1 MSNDLFKNAIALTG
15 GISTG
20 KSTVCNL
27 FKLHGFL
34 TIDADVIA
42 HKLLDENS
50 SKIASM
56 FGNQYVQDNKVLRKE
71 LGKIIFSNEENKLKL
86 EALLHPLIKEEI
98 IKESRI
104 FEEQNK
110 PYFVDIPLFFEKMNY
125 PISKSLVIYTPKELQ
140 IQRLM
145 KRDNIDENEAKLKIS
160 NQMDIEEKKKLS
172 NMVIDNSK
180 DLKHLQAEV
189 ERIIGE
195 ILWRTQNIAQVE
207 MTLLFFIHL

>member
-42 HKLLDENS
+42 HRLLDENS
-50 SKIASM
+50 NKIASM
-56 FGNQYVQDNKVLRKE
+56 FGEQYVQNGKVIRKE

-86 EALLHPLIKEEI
+86 EALLHPLIKEQI
-98 IKESRI
+98 ILESKI

-110 PYFVDIPLFFEKMNY
+110 PYFVDIPLFFEKMSY
-125 PISKSLVIYTPKELQ
+125 PIPKSLVIYTPKELQ

-160 NQMDIEEKKKLS
+160 NQMDIEEKRKLAD
-172 NMVIDNSK
+172 MVIDNSQN
-180 DLKHLQAEV
+180 LKHLQNEV

-195 ILWRTQNIAQVE
+195 II
-207 MTLLFFIHL
+207 

>member
-34 TIDADVIA
+34 TIDADKIA
-42 HKLLDENS
+42 HRLLDENS
-50 SKIASM
+50 HKIATM
-56 FGNQYVQDNKVLRKE
+56 FGEQYVENGKVLRKE

-104 FEEQNK
+104 FESQNK
-110 PYFVDIPLFFEKMNY
+110 PYFVDIPLFFEKMHY
-125 PISKSLVIYTPKELQ
+125 PIPKSLVIYTPKNLQ
-140 IQRLM
+140 IERLM
-145 KRDNIDENEAKLKIS
+145 KRDNISEEEAKLKIS
-160 NQMDIEEKKKLS
+160 NQMDIEEKRKLAD
-172 NMVIDNSK
+172 MVIDNSQN
-180 DLKHLQAEV
+180 LKHLQNEV

-195 ILWRTQNIAQVE
+195 II
-207 MTLLFFIHL
+207 

>member
-42 HKLLDENS
+42 HRLLDENS
-50 SKIASM
+50 NKISSM
-56 FGNQYVQDNKVLRKE
+56 FGEQYVQNGKVLRKE

-86 EALLHPLIKEEI
+86 EALLHPLIKEQI
-98 IKESRI
+98 IKESKI

-110 PYFVDIPLFFEKMNY
+110 PYFVDIPLFFEKMSY
-125 PISKSLVIYTPKELQ
+125 PIPKSLVIYTPKELQ

-160 NQMDIEEKKKLS
+160 NQMDIEEKRKLA
-172 NMVIDNSK
+172 NMVIDNSQN
-180 DLKHLQAEV
+180 LKHLQNEV

-195 ILWRTQNIAQVE
+195 IIWHIQNIVPVE
-207 MTLLFFIHL
+207 MTL

>member
-27 FKLHGFL
+27 LKLHGFL
-34 TIDADVIA
+34 TIDADKIA

-50 SKIASM
+50 SKIEEL
-56 FGNQYVQDNKVLRKE
+56 FGKEYVENGKVLRKE

-98 IKESRI
+98 IKESKI
-104 FEEQNK
+104 YEEQNK
-110 PYFVDIPLFFEKMNY
+110 PYFVDIPLFFEKMHY
-125 PISKSLVIYTPKELQ
+125 PIFKSLVIYTPKELQ

-145 KRDNIDENEAKLKIS
+145 KRDNIDEKEAKLKIS
-160 NQMDIEEKKKLS
+160 NQMDIEEKRKLA
-172 NMVIDNSK
+172 NIVIDNSK
-180 DLKHLQAEV
+180 DLKHLQNEV
-189 ERIIGE
+189 ERVIGE
-195 ILWRTQNIAQVE
+195 II
-207 MTLLFFIHL
+207 

>member
-1 MSNDLFKNAIALTG
+1 MYTMSNDLFKNAIALTG

-34 TIDADVIA
+34 TIDADKIA

-50 SKIASM
+50 HKIATM
-56 FGNQYVQDNKVLRKE
+56 FGEQYVENGKVLRKE

-98 IKESRI
+98 IKESKV

-110 PYFVDIPLFFEKMNY
+110 PYFVDIPLFFEKMHY
-125 PISKSLVIYTPKELQ
+125 PIPKSLVIYTPKDLQ
-140 IQRLM
+140 IDRLM
-145 KRDNIDENEAKLKIS
+145 KRDKIDEAEARLKIS
-160 NQMDIEEKKKLS
+160 NQMDIEEKRKLAD
-172 NMVIDNSK
+172 MVIDNSK
-180 DLKHLQAEV
+180 DLKHLQNEV

-195 ILWRTQNIAQVE
+195 II
-207 MTLLFFIHL
+207 

>member
-34 TIDADVIA
+34 TIDADLIA
-42 HKLLDENS
+42 HRLLDENS
-50 SKIASM
+50 DKIAIM
-56 FGNQYVQDNKVLRKE
+56 FGDKYVENGKVLRKE

-86 EALLHPLIKEEI
+86 EALLHPLIQNEI
-98 IKESRI
+98 IKESKI

-110 PYFVDIPLFFEKMNY
+110 PYFVDIPLFFEKMHY
-125 PISKSLVIYTPKELQ
+125 PIPKSLVIYTPKDIQ

-160 NQMDIEEKKKLS
+160 NQMDIEEKKKLAD
-172 NMVIDNSK
+172 MVIDNSQN
-180 DLKHLQAEV
+180 LKHLQAEV

-195 ILWRTQNIAQVE
+195 IIWHIQNIVQVE
-207 MTLLFFIHL
+207 MTLL

>member
-42 HKLLDENS
+42 HRLLDENS
-50 SKIASM
+50 NKIASM
-56 FGNQYVQDNKVLRKE
+56 FGEQYVENGKVLRKE

-86 EALLHPLIKEEI
+86 EALLHPLIKEQI
-98 IKESRI
+98 IKESKI

-110 PYFVDIPLFFEKMNY
+110 PYFVDIPLFFEKMSY
-125 PISKSLVIYTPKELQ
+125 PIPKSLVIYTPKELQ

-160 NQMDIEEKKKLS
+160 NQMDIEEKRKLAD
-172 NMVIDNSK
+172 MVIDNSQN
-180 DLKHLQAEV
+180 LKHLQNEV

-195 ILWRTQNIAQVE
+195 II
-207 MTLLFFIHL
+207 

>member
-27 FKLHGFL
+27 LKLHGFL
-34 TIDADVIA
+34 TIDADKIA

-50 SKIASM
+50 LKIEEM
-56 FGNQYVQDNKVLRKE
+56 FGKEYVENGKVLRKE

-98 IKESRI
+98 IKESKI
-104 FEEQNK
+104 YEEQNK
-110 PYFVDIPLFFEKMNY
+110 PYFVDIPLFFEKMHY

-145 KRDNIDENEAKLKIS
+145 KRDNIDEKEAKLKIS
-160 NQMDIEEKKKLS
+160 NQMDIEEKRKLA
-172 NMVIDNSK
+172 NIVIDNSK
-180 DLKHLQAEV
+180 DLKHLQNEV
-189 ERIIGE
+189 ERVIGE
-195 ILWRTQNIAQVE
+195 II
-207 MTLLFFIHL
+207 

>member
-34 TIDADVIA
+34 TIDADKIA

-50 SKIASM
+50 HKITTM
-56 FGNQYVQDNKVLRKE
+56 FGEQYVENGKVLRKE

-98 IKESRI
+98 IKESKV

-110 PYFVDIPLFFEKMNY
+110 PYFVDIPLFFEKMHY
-125 PISKSLVIYTPKELQ
+125 PIPKSLVIYTPKDLQ
-140 IQRLM
+140 IDRLM
-145 KRDNIDENEAKLKIS
+145 KRDKIDEAEARLKIS
-160 NQMDIEEKKKLS
+160 NQMDIEEKRKLAD
-172 NMVIDNSK
+172 MVIDNSK
-180 DLKHLQAEV
+180 DLKHLQNEV

-195 ILWRTQNIAQVE
+195 II
-207 MTLLFFIHL
+207 

>member
-27 FKLHGFL
+27 LKLHGFL
-34 TIDADVIA
+34 TIDADKIA

-50 SKIASM
+50 SKIEEM
-56 FGNQYVQDNKVLRKE
+56 FGKEYVENGKVLRKE

-98 IKESRI
+98 IKESKVY
-104 FEEQNK
+104 EEQNK
-110 PYFVDIPLFFEKMNY
+110 PYFVDIPLFFEKMHY

-145 KRDNIDENEAKLKIS
+145 KRDNIDEKEAKLKIS
-160 NQMDIEEKKKLS
+160 NQMDIEEKRKLA
-172 NMVIDNSK
+172 NIVIDNSK
-180 DLKHLQAEV
+180 DLKHLQNEV
-189 ERIIGE
+189 ERVIGE
-195 ILWRTQNIAQVE
+195 II
-207 MTLLFFIHL
+207 

>member
-34 TIDADVIA
+34 TIDADLIA
-42 HKLLDENS
+42 HRLLDENS
-50 SKIASM
+50 NKIATM
-56 FGNQYVQDNKVLRKE
+56 FGDQYVENGKVLRKE

-86 EALLHPLIKEEI
+86 EALLHPLIKNEI
-98 IKESRI
+98 IKESKI

-110 PYFVDIPLFFEKMNY
+110 PYFVDIPLFFEKMRY
-125 PISKSLVIYTPKELQ
+125 PIPKSLVIYTPKNIQ
-140 IQRLM
+140 VQRLM

-160 NQMDIEEKKKLS
+160 NQMDIEEKKKLAD
-172 NMVIDNSK
+172 MVIDNSQN
-180 DLKHLQAEV
+180 LKHLQAEV

-195 ILWRTQNIAQVE
+195 II
-207 MTLLFFIHL
+207 

>member
-27 FKLHGFL
+27 LKLHGFL
-34 TIDADVIA
+34 TIDADKIA

-50 SKIASM
+50 SKIEKM
-56 FGNQYVQDNKVLRKE
+56 FGKEYVENGKVLRKE

-98 IKESRI
+98 IKESKI
-104 FEEQNK
+104 YEEQNK
-110 PYFVDIPLFFEKMNY
+110 PYFVDIPLFFEKMHY

-145 KRDNIDENEAKLKIS
+145 KRDNIDEKEAKLKIS
-160 NQMDIEEKKKLS
+160 NQMDIEEKKKLAD
-172 NMVIDNSK
+172 MVIDNSK
-180 DLKHLQAEV
+180 DLKHLQNEV
-189 ERIIGE
+189 ERVIGE
-195 ILWRTQNIAQVE
+195 II
-207 MTLLFFIHL
+207 

>member
-27 FKLHGFL
+27 LKLHGFL
-34 TIDADVIA
+34 TIDADKIA

-50 SKIASM
+50 SKIEEM
-56 FGNQYVQDNKVLRKE
+56 FGKEYVENGKVLRKE

-98 IKESRI
+98 IKESKI
-104 FEEQNK
+104 YEEQNK
-110 PYFVDIPLFFEKMNY
+110 PYFVDIPLFFEKMHY
-125 PISKSLVIYTPKELQ
+125 PIPKSLVIYTPKDLQ
-140 IQRLM
+140 IDRLM
-145 KRDNIDENEAKLKIS
+145 KRDKIDEAEAKLKIS
-160 NQMDIEEKKKLS
+160 NQMDIEEKRKLAD
-172 NMVIDNSK
+172 MVIDNSK
-180 DLKHLQAEV
+180 DLKHLQNEV

-195 ILWRTQNIAQVE
+195 II
-207 MTLLFFIHL
+207 

>member
-34 TIDADVIA
+34 TIDADKIA

-50 SKIASM
+50 HKIATM
-56 FGNQYVQDNKVLRKE
+56 FGEQYVENGKVLRKE

-98 IKESRI
+98 IKESKV

-110 PYFVDIPLFFEKMNY
+110 PYFVDIPLFFEKMHY
-125 PISKSLVIYTPKELQ
+125 PIPKSLVIYTPKDLQ
-140 IQRLM
+140 IDRLM
-145 KRDNIDENEAKLKIS
+145 KRDKIDEAEARLKIS
-160 NQMDIEEKKKLS
+160 NQMDIEEKRKLAD
-172 NMVIDNSK
+172 MVIDNSK
-180 DLKHLQAEV
+180 DLKHLQNEV

-195 ILWRTQNIAQVE
+195 II
-207 MTLLFFIHL
+207 

>member
-42 HKLLDENS
+42 HRLLDENS
-50 SKIASM
+50 NKISSM
-56 FGNQYVQDNKVLRKE
+56 FGEQYVQNGKVIRKE

-86 EALLHPLIKEEI
+86 EALLHPLIKEQI
-98 IKESRI
+98 IKESKI

-110 PYFVDIPLFFEKMNY
+110 PYFVDIPLFFEKMSY
-125 PISKSLVIYTPKELQ
+125 PIPKSLVIYTPKELQ

-160 NQMDIEEKKKLS
+160 NQMDIEEKRKLAD
-172 NMVIDNSK
+172 MVIDNSQN
-180 DLKHLQAEV
+180 LKHLQNEV

-195 ILWRTQNIAQVE
+195 II
-207 MTLLFFIHL
+207 